1 MSAGGRRNG
10 DITEIQ
16 GISARKIGQDQGR
29 HVKKSRITTV
39 YTVQRS
45 FINRVTA
52 QFMSRKNMAVLF
64 LASCLAIQ
72 VHDITNHI
80 FFFLIFSYEFV
91 VFFSFSCFLVDFW
104 DENILQDPDLP
115 AKLLDQGRKDQTT
128 LLMRLITKVPLK
140 LPKYR
145 ILLLQMSFWSNVLC
159 FLSTANLEKSN
170 QTVNDTKV
178 WKGWVHFRL

>member
-1 MSAGGRRNG
+1 MSAGGMRNG

-45 FINRVTA
+45 FINKDTA
-52 QFMSRKNMAVLF
+52 QFMSRKNMIALF

-80 FFFLIFSYEFV
+80 CCLPGTLQFYTNTFP
-91 VFFSFSCFLVDFW
+91 FFSR
-104 DENILQDPDLP
+104 EN
-115 AKLLDQGRKDQTT
+115 
-128 LLMRLITKVPLK
+128 
-140 LPKYR
+140 
-145 ILLLQMSFWSNVLC
+145 
-159 FLSTANLEKSN
+159 
-170 QTVNDTKV
+170 
-178 WKGWVHFRL
+178 

>member
-1 MSAGGRRNG
+1 MVFDRPGCMSAGGRRKNG

-52 QFMSRKNMAVLF
+52 QFMSRKNMTVLF

-80 FFFLIFSYEFV
+80 
-91 VFFSFSCFLVDFW
+91 CFLPGTLQFYTKLLSLFSRPFETLFTYGRGKKISSNCHDQTLC
-104 DENILQDPDLP
+104 ILQQYICADLP
-115 AKLLDQGRKDQTT
+115 TNYGRLVRK
-128 LLMRLITKVPLK
+128 
-140 LPKYR
+140 
-145 ILLLQMSFWSNVLC
+145 
-159 FLSTANLEKSN
+159 
-170 QTVNDTKV
+170 
-178 WKGWVHFRL
+178 

>member
-1 MSAGGRRNG
+1 MHSSSPKTKLKGIFDRPGSMSAGGRRNG

-45 FINRVTA
+45 SINKATA
-52 QFMSRKNMAVLF
+52 QFMSRKNMTVLF

-80 FFFLIFSYEFV
+80 FFFLIFSC
-91 VFFSFSCFLVDFW
+91 VFFSFPFLAF
-104 DENILQDPDLP
+104 
-115 AKLLDQGRKDQTT
+115 LLVKT
-128 LLMRLITKVPLK
+128 RLVKVNK
-140 LPKYR
+140 QK
-145 ILLLQMSFWSNVLC
+145 FN
-159 FLSTANLEKSN
+159 
-170 QTVNDTKV
+170 
-178 WKGWVHFRL
+178 